1 MEELMELVDNLIK
14 KIDSLELVS
23 DIRKLNSMIRNDS
36 NLMKLLDEYKYNKS
50 DDLKEKIISNDLFSK
65 YKDKEC
71 EVNLLIMEINQ
82 KLSSIN
88 NRRSC
93 IK

>member
-1 MEELMELVDNLIK
+1 MIYIDN
-14 KIDSLELVS
+14 
-23 DIRKLNSMIRNDS
+23 
-36 NLMKLLDEYKYNKS
+36 
-50 DDLKEKIISNDLFSK
+50 K
-65 YKDKEC
+65 YKNPIEIDYKEIATKVIEEAENFVECPYDC
-71 EVNLLIMEINQ
+71 EVNLLIMGINQ

>member
-1 MEELMELVDNLIK
+1 MELVDNLIK

-71 EVNLLIMEINQ
+71 EVNLLIMGINQ

-93 IK
+93 IKWL